1 MASKSLGTLT
11 LDLVAKTGNFV
22 EGMTKAERQSEKWRK
37 SVQKNA
43 ALAGKA
49 LGTFAGGAIT
59 AIAAMTVHTVRA
71 AGEIT
76 RLSQVAGT
84 STSEFQR
91 YSAGASAMGIQ
102 QEKLADIFKDT
113 SDKVGDFL
121 QTGGGALADFF
132 ENIAPKV
139 GVTAEQF
146 RDLSG
151 PQALGLFVSSLEK
164 ANVSQNEMTFFMEA
178 IASDATMLL
187 PLLKNNAEGF
197 RLFGDAAERAGGILD
212 EDVIRQSQELRA
224 SMFLLTQQFDGAK
237 TKLSAELI
245 PILNDFADSMSTTT
259 GDGVVLDGV
268 VEDIATTFKFM
279 SASAVGAFAALML
292 VGEGIK
298 SVKNIATAAAADA
311 SIVDFLSPTGMLRT
325 FKRNAGAVS
334 SAVDEA
340 GADLQATAD
349 TYATILSS
357 IWSAGERG
365 PRSDLAARLAEIMSV
380 PRIEGGGSSITGL
393 NKEAE
398 EAAKAAERLAEAVAK
413 QVAELQFQSAYAHK
427 SADELTLLRLA
438 ADGATQSQL
447 ALAESALAN
456 IAAFE
461 AQTEA
466 EKAMVEEMKRI
477 NSEAMGIAEA
487 LQTEEEAIRSSYA
500 RRRDIIL
507 KNTEITGQAQQN
519 LMLRLETETNEKLE
533 ELNRGFWGDYLA
545 AMEENF
551 ANMDTLTA
559 DMLEN
564 ITSGFGNAFESMIF
578 DAESLEDA
586 VYKLASGMLRSI
598 VNALGQMAGQWLA
611 YQAVQLA
618 TGQST
623 QAAVTASSLASG
635 TAIAAAYAP
644 AAAMASLASFG
655 ANSAP
660 AMAGITATSALAKG
674 LSLVGMAH
682 DGIDSV
688 PQTGTWLLQK
698 GERVTTADTSAK
710 LDKTLSGLQ
719 SGGGMGKNIRIVNAW
734 DTSMIGDYMGSS
746 AGEQVIMNAVRRNQR
761 TIRSL
766 AG

>member
-1 MASKSLGTLT
+1 VEVSKSLGVLT

-22 EGMTKAERQSEKWRK
+22 EGMTKAERASDKWRK
-37 SVQKNA
+37 NVQKNA
-43 ALAGKA
+43 AMAGKA
-49 LGTFAGGAIT
+49 MVALSGAAAT
-59 AIAAMTVHTVRA
+59 ALTAMTVQTVRA

-84 STSEFQR
+84 STQEFQR
-91 YSAGASAMGIQ
+91 YSAGANAMGIQ

-151 PQALGLFVSSLEK
+151 PQALGLYVSSLEK

-178 IASDATMLL
+178 IASDATLLL

-197 RLFGDAAERAGGILD
+197 TLFGDAAERAGAILS
-212 EDVIRQSQELRA
+212 EDIIRQSQELRA

-237 TKLSAELI
+237 IKLSSALI
-245 PILNDFADSMSTTT
+245 PILNDFVDVLSTTT
-259 GDGVVLDGV
+259 TDGVILDGV
-268 VEDIATTFKFM
+268 IEDISATFKFM
-279 SASAVGAFAALML
+279 AASAMGAFASISILGSGLKTLYNMRQSAT
-292 VGEGIK
+292 EGLSWWEQLIPPRIAY
-298 SVKNIATAAAADA
+298 NIYENWQEISNEFDKGT
-311 SIVDFLSPTGMLRT
+311 
-325 FKRNAGAVS
+325 
-334 SAVDEA
+334 E
-340 GADLQATAD
+340 DLETKVQR
-349 TYATILSS
+349 YATILDSM
-357 IWSAGERG
+357 WSAGERG
-365 PRSDLAARLAEIMSV
+365 PRSDMAARLAEIMSMSGV
-380 PRIEGGGSSITGL
+380 ETGGSSRTGVD
-393 NKEAE
+393 KEAD
-398 EAAKAAERLAEAVAK
+398 EAAKAAERLAKAVAD
-413 QVAELQFQSAYAHK
+413 QVAELQFQSAYVHK
-427 SADELTLLRLA
+427 SAEEMTLLRLA
-438 ADGATQSQL
+438 ADGATESQL

-456 IAAFE
+456 IAAFN
-461 AQTEA
+461 AQA
-466 EKAMVEEMKRI
+466 EEMKRI
-477 NSEAMGIAEA
+477 NSEAMGIAES
-487 LQTEEEAIRSSYA
+487 LQTEEEAIRSSYE
-500 RRRDIIL
+500 RRREIIL
-507 KNTEITGQAQQN
+507 KNTEITGKAQQN
-519 LMLRLETETNEKLE
+519 LLLRLENETNEKLE

-545 AMEENF
+545 SLEENF

-559 DMLEN
+559 DMLN
-564 ITSGFGNAFESMIF
+564 NLTSGFGNAFEAMVF

-598 VNALGQMAGQWLA
+598 VNALGQMAGQWIA

-618 TGQST
+618 MGQST
-623 QAAVTASSLASG
+623 QAAVAATSAATG
-635 TAIAAAYAP
+635 TAIASAYAP

-660 AMAGITATSALAKG
+660 AMAGITATASLAKG

-719 SGGGMGKNIRIVNAW
+719 SGMSGGMGKNIRIVNAW

-746 AGEQVIMNAVRRNQR
+746 SGEEVIMNAVRRNQR

-766 AG
+766 AR